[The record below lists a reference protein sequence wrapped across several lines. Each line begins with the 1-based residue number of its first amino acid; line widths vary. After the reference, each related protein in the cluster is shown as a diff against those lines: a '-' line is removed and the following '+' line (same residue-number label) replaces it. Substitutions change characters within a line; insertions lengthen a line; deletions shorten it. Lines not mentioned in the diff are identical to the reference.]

1 MHPAEIE
8 LGLDRVRGV
17 AQSLSLNLGQMK
29 MVVIAGTNGKGST
42 VAALQAIALKHGLS
56 VGAYTS
62 PHLLDFSERIQLD
75 GRPLSDDVLCRAF
88 AEIEKARGTT
98 RLTFF
103 EFTTLAALVCFNQ
116 YQPHICLLEVGL
128 GGRLDAVNI
137 IDADITVITNIQL
150 DHEAWLGLDRQTI
163 AREKAGIFRAGVP
176 AICAEKQPPSNLA
189 QLARDKGAVWMRQ
202 GEDFCLQQ
210 DGAGWCWRG
219 DDVDGRAVLV
229 CGQGVLKLEP
239 DAVAAAIQASLLFLP
254 LPQLQLVALAVES
267 LCLRG
272 RCQFLST
279 EHGTIVLDVAHN
291 PAAASRL
298 ATVLGQKKSKGK
310 THAIFAMLSGKRAL
324 EFTAALKP
332 HIDGQWWLPRLR
344 TPRAQAARQ
353 LATSASLH
361 HTVVME
367 NTEAA
372 LEQALA
378 AMGEDDRLLVTGSFY
393 TVAEVVEA
401 LEKRGI
407 NFE

>member
-1 MHPAEIE
+1 ME
-8 LGLDRVRGV
+8 LGLERVRGV
-17 AQSLSLNLGQMK
+17 AQALSLSSFQNPGQMK

-75 GRPLSDDVLCRAF
+75 GRPVSDDVLCRAF
-88 AEIEKARGTT
+88 AEIEKARGAT

-103 EFTTLAALVCFNQ
+103 EFTTLAALVCFDQ

-150 DHEAWLGLDRQTI
+150 DHEAWLGPDRQTI
-163 AREKAGIFRAGVP
+163 AREKAGIFRAGIP
-176 AICAEKQPPSNLA
+176 AICAETQPPPNLA

-202 GEDFCLQQ
+202 GEDFSLRQEV
-210 DGAGWCWRG
+210 ASWCWRG
-219 DDVDGRAVLV
+219 ADVEGRVVEV

-239 DAVAAAIQASLLFLP
+239 DAVAAAIQVALLLLP
-254 LPQLQLVALAVES
+254 QPQLQLVALAVAS
-267 LCLRG
+267 LGLQG

-279 EHGTIVLDVAHN
+279 EHGAIVLDVAHN

-298 ATVLGQKKSKGK
+298 ATVLGQAKTRGK
-310 THAIFAMLSGKRAL
+310 THVIFAMLAGKCGL
-324 EFTAALKP
+324 KFTAALKP
-332 HIDGQWWLPRLR
+332 LIDGQWWLPQLQ

-353 LATSASLH
+353 LATTASLH
-361 HTVVME
+361 HTVVVE

-372 LEQALA
+372 LDQALA
-378 AMGEDDRLLVTGSFY
+378 AMGEGDRLLVTGSFY
-393 TVAEVVEA
+393 TVAEVVKA
-401 LEKRGI
+401 LGKRGI
-407 NFE
+407 DFE